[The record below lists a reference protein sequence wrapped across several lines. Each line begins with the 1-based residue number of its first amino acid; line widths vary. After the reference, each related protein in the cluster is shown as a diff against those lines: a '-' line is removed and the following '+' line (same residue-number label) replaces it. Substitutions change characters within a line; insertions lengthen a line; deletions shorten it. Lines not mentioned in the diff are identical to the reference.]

1 MRVQQEDPELFRSLL
16 DREGWMGT
24 ASPSAPPAHMPLTKM
39 GPANDPE
46 AFLDLFERTAEAYE
60 PSSRGS
66 ASAQNNMLRDSCR
79 KWLLAGDGD
88 AESIINAV
96 VLEQFVSRLPKR
108 TAQWSG
114 VSYCMHPKRF
124 TSPHN
129 TNSKTAWRTETQQ
142 EDIVERLVKPLN
154 VTPTYSKA
162 SRTLQCTI
170 CDKYKK
176 TLVQSN
182 KLTNEDLHLKAVTL
196 SAGNI
201 QYKVRFS
208 MSTYLSSAP
217 LNKGQPVCLAISNSN
232 LYIAC
237 TESDGSSPI
246 LILKE
251 VSGPL
256 NTIKVGDPN
265 GYDSLLFFRK
275 ETGTAYNT
283 FESVKYPGW
292 YISTAFDDW
301 ERVEMIQVPTDRTT
315 NFTLEDQQAIL
326 S

>member
-1 MRVQQEDPELFRSLL
+1 MLYFRTMECIGHYILHSDALKKDITYPDSAGFDEPDCPDLHGMMCQCDMHEDIKL
-16 DREGWMGT
+16 
-24 ASPSAPPAHMPLTKM
+24 
-39 GPANDPE
+39 
-46 AFLDLFERTAEAYE
+46 E
-60 PSSRGS
+60 PSPHPHSMKKVVNIIIAVERLKHIKEMSSGKFCED
-66 ASAQNNMLRDSCR
+66 A
-79 KWLLAGDGD
+79 LLNF
-88 AESIINAV
+88 I
-96 VLEQFVSRLPKR
+96 LENVI
-108 TAQWSG
+108 
-114 VSYCMHPKRF
+114 
-124 TSPHN
+124 
-129 TNSKTAWRTETQQ
+129 E
-142 EDIVERLVKPLN
+142 ERLVKPLN
-154 VTPTYSKA
+154 VSQTYSKS

-182 KLTNEDLHLKAVTL
+182 KLNNEDLHLKAVTL

-208 MSTYLSSAP
+208 MSTYLSSAQQ
-217 LNKGQPVCLAISNSN
+217 NKGQPVCLAISNSN

-315 NFTLEDQQAIL
+315 NFTLED
-326 S
+326 